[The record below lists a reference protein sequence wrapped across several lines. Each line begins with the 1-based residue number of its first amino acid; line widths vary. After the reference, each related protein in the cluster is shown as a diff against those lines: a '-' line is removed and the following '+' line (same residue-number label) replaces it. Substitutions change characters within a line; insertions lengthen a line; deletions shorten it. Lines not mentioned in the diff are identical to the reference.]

1 MNPRAKLTTRQA
13 ARYLGVS
20 PRTMERMR
28 EENRGPSWFKA
39 GDAFNSPCLYELA
52 DLDMWVLSR
61 KRRQGHG
68 A

>member
-28 EENRGPSWFKA
+28 EEDRGPSWFKA

-52 DLDMWVLSR
+52 DLDM
-61 KRRQGHG
+61 
-68 A
+68 